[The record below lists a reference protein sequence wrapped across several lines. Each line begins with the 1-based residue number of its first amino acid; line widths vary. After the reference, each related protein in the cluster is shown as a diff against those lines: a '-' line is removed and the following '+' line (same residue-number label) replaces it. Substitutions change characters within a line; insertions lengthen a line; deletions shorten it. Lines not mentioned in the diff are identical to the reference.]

1 MDEYIKKSEAIKAIR
16 ENPSKMAMYTAKAI
30 CAIENLPTADV
41 VPKSELEQLKRN
53 LEQCENGYSQE
64 LHLARCQ
71 LADAK
76 TEVEKLQK
84 ELEIW
89 KQNRFNLF
97 QRLGCYE
104 MAKQKIASEIFEE
117 IESKKMFL
125 KDCVGNMGVVVLFKD
140 ISELKD
146 KYAEGKQ

>member
-41 VPKSELEQLKRN
+41 VPKSE
-53 LEQCENGYSQE
+53 
-64 LHLARCQ
+64 
-71 LADAK
+71 
-76 TEVEKLQK
+76 VEKLQK

-104 MAKQKIASEIFEE
+104 MAKQKIAREIFEE
-117 IESKKMFL
+117 IEKHIVFNTYGIATISDKTFAELEKK
-125 KDCVGNMGVVVLFKD
+125 
-140 ISELKD
+140 
-146 KYAEGKQ
+146 YTEGEQ